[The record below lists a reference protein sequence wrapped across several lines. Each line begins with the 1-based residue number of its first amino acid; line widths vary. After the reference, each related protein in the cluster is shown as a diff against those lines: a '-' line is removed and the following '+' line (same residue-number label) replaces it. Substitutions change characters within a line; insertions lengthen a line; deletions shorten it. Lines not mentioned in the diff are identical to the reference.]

1 VECLGRLAALF
12 AQRRRQLA
20 EGVGLTDQQW
30 QVFEEVQREHFMP
43 SLFAARRDSTPAAV
57 SKILRQLVDKGL
69 IVAEVAE
76 HDARQRNYVVTASGQ
91 EIIRELRRQRE
102 RAIEEVWMQF
112 ESEDLHG
119 FVEFASTLGARL
131 EAIALP
137 TIDASATDG

>member
-1 VECLGRLAALF
+1 MGRLAALF

-43 SLFAARRDSTPAAV
+43 SLFATQRDSTPAAV
-57 SKILRQLVDKGL
+57 SKILRQLVDKGF

-76 HDARQRNYVVTASGQ
+76 HDARQRNYLVTASGH
-91 EIIRELRRQRE
+91 EVIRELRRQRE
-102 RAIEEVWMQF
+102 RAIEDVWMQF
-112 ESEDLHG
+112 DHEELHG
-119 FVEFASTLGARL
+119 FVEFASALGARL

-137 TIDASATDG
+137 QLDPCESEA